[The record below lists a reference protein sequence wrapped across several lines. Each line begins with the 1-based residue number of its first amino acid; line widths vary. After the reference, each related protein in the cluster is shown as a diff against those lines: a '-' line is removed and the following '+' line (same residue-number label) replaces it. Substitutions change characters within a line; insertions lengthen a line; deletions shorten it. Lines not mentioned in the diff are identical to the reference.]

1 MSAASTKIKP
11 QSWLRGAAKR
21 AFYFRRWCERLVP
34 PSVLS
39 VLLWPAAAVWDLLQL
54 RPRKLI
60 DCWRRFPESW
70 RPRRWRFFLRQSL
83 GLYHA
88 QLSPDHLCTSRGLSR
103 CRLESGT
110 DLIGLRDGDQGAVLA
125 SLHYG
130 PYEVAP
136 FWLRAHGIVT
146 AMIRDAA
153 AEPSDSLTS
162 YRYAFSPP
170 VDVPVFLSVDE
181 LAPLPRFAHVRTIL
195 GPGRRL
201 LVMVDVD
208 RGMQLQ
214 VPFEGRWF
222 RMATGAIRLAA
233 MADADLIPC
242 LIRETTTWKFSIHFG
257 EPVPRDYFGS
267 SPDLQAIGRH
277 LLNEFS
283 KVITRYPEQCRSTL
297 LSAIS
302 PRPVNG
308 VRDSLSGN

>member
-1 MSAASTKIKP
+1 MSAVPTKIKL
-11 QSWLRGAAKR
+11 QSWLRGAAR
-21 AFYFRRWCERLVP
+21 SAFYFRRWCERLLP
-34 PSVLS
+34 ASVLS
-39 VLLWPAAAVWDLLQL
+39 VLLWPAAAFWDLLRV

-60 DCWRRFPESW
+60 SCWRRFPGSW

-88 QLSPDHLCTSRGLSR
+88 QLIPDHLCTSRGLNR
-103 CRLESGT
+103 CRLEGGT
-110 DLIGLRDGDQGAVLA
+110 DLIGLRDGDRGAVLA

-146 AMIRDAA
+146 AMIRDAP
-153 AEPSDSLTS
+153 AEPSQSLTS

-170 VDVPVFLSVDE
+170 ADVPVFLSVDE

-208 RGMQLQ
+208 RGMQLH
-214 VPFEGRWF
+214 VPFENRWF

-233 MADADLIPC
+233 MADAELIPC
-242 LIRETTTWKFSIHFG
+242 LIRETATWKFTIHFG
-257 EPVPRDYFGS
+257 ERVPRRYFGS
-267 SPDLQAIGRH
+267 SPDLQAIGCH
-277 LLNEFS
+277 LLDEFS

-297 LSAIS
+297 LSAMS
-302 PRPVNG
+302 PRPVKE
-308 VRDSLSGN
+308 RETA

>member
-1 MSAASTKIKP
+1 MCAASTKTKL
-11 QSWLRGAAKR
+11 QSGLRGAAKNV
-21 AFYFRRWCERLVP
+21 FYFRRWCERLLP
-34 PSVLS
+34 ASVLS

-54 RPRKLI
+54 RSRKLI
-60 DCWRRFPESW
+60 TCWRRFPESW

-88 QLSPDHLCTSRGLSR
+88 QLIPDHLYTSPGLNR
-103 CRLESGT
+103 CRLEGGT
-110 DLIGLRDGDQGAVLA
+110 DLIGFRDGDRGAVLA

-146 AMIRDAA
+146 AMIRDGP
-153 AEPSDSLTS
+153 AEPSGSLTS

-170 VDVPVFLSVDE
+170 ADVPVFLSVDE
-181 LAPLPRFAHVRTIL
+181 LAPLPRFAHLRTVL

-208 RGMQLQ
+208 RGMQLH
-214 VPFEGRWF
+214 VPFQDRWF

-233 MADADLIPC
+233 MADAELIPC
-242 LIRETTTWKFSIHFG
+242 LIRETATWKFTIHFG
-257 EPVPRDYFGS
+257 QRVPRCYFGS

-308 VRDSLSGN
+308 ERDSLSGN